1 MKRMM
6 GSALQRPLSF
16 AEEEEKFRNS
26 DAELLA
32 EADTATQ
39 FRKLRVTSPRASLRL
54 SSNAMGKYTT
64 SASTSKA
71 NKQANKTSSDVAK
84 CPFSGASHHSKDT
97 PRCPFARLHVVGNT
111 HQVSDASENL
121 LKFIGGTTRLNRSI
135 SRFYAYA
142 FANPHLARF
151 FRDTSDPHAKRL
163 ATWIAEKMGDKHLPW
178 TRERRSRDLTP
189 VVVAGGRRI
198 VVRDRSSAHV
208 AAWHSPKREPHKV
221 GQHFKVDD
229 CRLWLRL
236 NFLAAREEGLF
247 KHKNFKDW
255 YTRFLAHFVRV
266 YERTAPQFVREAA
279 RWSEDKNRVARY
291 HEAVAKGLP
300 EAKVDGV
307 LGLSLGQAL
316 QQIPKAEWAAHSDW
330 PYEQ

>member
-1 MKRMM
+1 MKRVM

-16 AEEEEKFRNS
+16 AEEEEQFRNS

-32 EADTATQ
+32 EADTSTQ
-39 FRKLRVTSPRASLRL
+39 FRKLRVTSPRASPRL
-54 SSNAMGKYTT
+54 TSTATGKYTT
-64 SASTSKA
+64 SASKP
-71 NKQANKTSSDVAK
+71 NANKTSSDVAK
-84 CPFSGASHHSKDT
+84 CPFSGASRHDKDT
-97 PRCPFARLHVVGNT
+97 AKSSRCPFARLHVVGNT

-121 LKFIGGTTRLNRSI
+121 LKFIGGTARLNRSI

-151 FRDTSDPHAKRL
+151 FRDTSDPHALRL
-163 ATWIAEKMGDKHLPW
+163 ATWIAEKMGDKNLPW

-221 GQHFKVDD
+221 GQHFKLDD

-255 YTRFLAHFVRV
+255 YTRFLGHFVRV
-266 YERTAPQFVREAA
+266 YERTAPQFVKEAV
-279 RWSEDKNRVARY
+279 RWSEDKKRVARY

-300 EAKVDGV
+300 EAPGDGV
-307 LGLSLGQAL
+307 IGVSLGQAL
-316 QQIPKAEWAAHSDW
+316 QQIPKEEWAANSDW